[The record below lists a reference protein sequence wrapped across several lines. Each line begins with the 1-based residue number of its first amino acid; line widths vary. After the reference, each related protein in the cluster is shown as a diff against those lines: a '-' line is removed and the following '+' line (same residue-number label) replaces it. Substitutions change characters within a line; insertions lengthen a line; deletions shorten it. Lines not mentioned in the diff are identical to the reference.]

1 MSMVYLKQKY
11 PESIL
16 AQLTFFWEGKEFYT
30 EYGVA
35 NGDLFHPENGEMSA
49 GITET
54 KGYEGRRW
62 AVMGTKGIIGQV
74 VALGE
79 LDK

>member
-1 MSMVYLKQKY
+1 MSMADLRKEY
-11 PESIL
+11 PEGIP
-16 AQLTFFWEGKEFYT
+16 AQLTFFWEGREFYT

>member
-1 MSMVYLKQKY
+1 MSMAELKQKY
-11 PESIL
+11 PDSIP
-16 AQLTFFWEGKEFYT
+16 AQLTFFWEEQEFYT

-35 NGDLFHPENGEMSA
+35 DGDLFHPEKGDMST

>member
-1 MSMVYLKQKY
+1 MLLKQKY
-11 PESIL
+11 PEGIP
-16 AQLTFFWEGKEFYT
+16 AQLTFFWEGREFYT
-30 EYGVA
+30 EYGLA
-35 NGDLFHPENGEMSA
+35 KGDFFYPENGEMSA